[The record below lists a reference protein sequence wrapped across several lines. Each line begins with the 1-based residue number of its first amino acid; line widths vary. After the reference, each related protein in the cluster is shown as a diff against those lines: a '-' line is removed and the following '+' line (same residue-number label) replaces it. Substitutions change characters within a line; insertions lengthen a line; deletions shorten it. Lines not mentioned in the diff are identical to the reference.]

1 MEPRPLSDVVTTE
14 RLMLVPLP
22 ADVLDELLGGD
33 RRGAERLLGAE
44 VPEWWAQEEQWLF
57 ALRREQI
64 RADPREA
71 PWVLRAMVTRAEP
84 ATVVG
89 QIGFHE
95 LPDARGYV
103 EVGYMV
109 FPDHRRRGYA
119 EEAFGGLVAWA
130 YEHPEVHGIRA
141 SVAPDNEP
149 SLNLIGKFGFVQT
162 GSQIDEIDGLELVF
176 ELPRR

>member
-1 MEPRPLSDVVTTE
+1 MATDAARTE
-14 RLMLVPLP
+14 
-22 ADVLDELLGGD
+22 
-33 RRGAERLLGAE
+33 LLGAE
-44 VPEWWAQEEQWLF
+44 LPEWWAQEEQWLF
-57 ALRREQI
+57 ELRRDQL

-71 PWVLRAMVTRAEP
+71 PWLLRAMVTRAEP

-130 YEHPEVHGIRA
+130 YEHARGARR
-141 SVAPDNEP
+141 SGRR
-149 SLNLIGKFGFVQT
+149 S
-162 GSQIDEIDGLELVF
+162 
-176 ELPRR
+176 PRTMSRRST